1 MHKTRLVKLQLTVF
15 AVVAAVSLVFVGIN
29 YCGIQNATRIGT
41 YTVTAHFADGA
52 GLYDNALV
60 TYRGSDVG
68 VVRSISLS
76 DNGIAVQLQLK
87 SNKRIPAD
95 TPAAI
100 KSVSAVGEQYVDLT
114 PTADRGPYLHDGSVI
129 PLEHTTIPTSAATLL
144 DHVDRLLQVVPPE
157 DLRQTLAE
165 GSRAL
170 DAQGSPAG
178 RLIDSA
184 DSIIALAQKNWDPT
198 KRLIQDAE
206 PLLDAGNAVSSDLTS
221 SVHDL
226 ASFTAQL
233 AGDDPNVRT
242 VLDQGKGF
250 ADTVGS
256 ALTDLTA
263 PLPNLLA
270 NLQTVGQ
277 VLRVNVPGLRQIL
290 VVYPAITAS
299 FNYSVQHQG
308 LQRDGDQLS
317 AQAPLDVKL
326 LNTFGPVTCTQGY
339 ESTQRRD
346 PSDTSPAPANPD
358 ATCMLPHNDPQAVRG
373 SRNMPCVSNP
383 AVRTTYQADCPGG
396 APSTWPGMLSHPGGA
411 PASAPAGP
419 PPPTPTAVPSPAG
432 PAEPAPPAAPIAQP
446 TDAPAAVPYD
456 PVTGRFTAPDG
467 KAYTVSSFD
476 TTQKE
481 AMTWQ
486 QLLIKPTRN

>member
-15 AVVAAVSLVFVGIN
+15 AVVAAVSLVYVGIN

-52 GLYDNALV
+52 GLYKNALV

-68 VVRSISLS
+68 VVRSMSLS
-76 DNGIAVQLQLK
+76 DNGIAVELQLK

-100 KSVSAVGEQYVDLT
+100 RSVSAVGEQYVDLT
-114 PTADRGPYLHDGSVI
+114 PTADHGPYLQAGSVI
-129 PLEHTTIPTSAATLL
+129 PLEHTTILTSAATLL
-144 DHVDRLLQVVPPE
+144 DDVDRLLQVVPRE
-157 DLRQTLAE
+157 DLQKTLAE

-198 KRLIQDAE
+198 KTLIQDAE
-206 PLLDAGNAVSSDLTS
+206 PLLDTGNVVSSDLTS
-221 SVHDL
+221 SVRDL
-226 ASFTAQL
+226 ASFTRQL
-233 AGDDPNVRT
+233 AGDDPNVRS

-256 ALTDLTA
+256 ALTDLTT
-263 PLPNLLA
+263 PLPTLLA

-308 LQRDGDQLS
+308 LQRDGDQMS

-326 LNTFGPVTCTQGY
+326 LDTFGPVTCTQGY
-339 ESTQRRD
+339 EGTQRRD
-346 PSDTSPAPANPD
+346 PSDTGPAPANPD
-358 ATCMLPHNDPQAVRG
+358 STCKLPHDDPQAVRG
-373 SRNMPCVSNP
+373 SRNMPCVSDP
-383 AVRTTYQADCPGG
+383 TVRTTNQADCPGG
-396 APSTWPGMLSHPGGA
+396 PPSAWPGMLSRPGGGEVAAA
-411 PASAPAGP
+411 PGP
-419 PPPTPTAVPSPAG
+419 PPPMPTSPESPAG
-432 PAEPAPPAAPIAQP
+432 QSDSPPPSASIA
-446 TDAPAAVPYD
+446 APAAVPYD
-456 PVTGRFTAPDG
+456 PTTGRFTAPDG
-467 KAYTVSSFD
+467 KTYTVSSFD

-486 QLLIKPTRN
+486 QLLIEPTRN